1 LPVGSSELRKLLG
14 LRVMADCLTSYES
27 LVWAVGKEL
36 CVRPGFREIALSRV
50 TNGPTGRY
58 LRLAH
63 LGQ

>member
-1 LPVGSSELRKLLG
+1 LRKLLG
-14 LRVMADCLTSYES
+14 LRVMADCPTSYEN
-27 LVWAVGKEL
+27 LVWAVRKER
-36 CVRPGFREIALSRV
+36 CVRLGFLEIAPSDV

>member
-1 LPVGSSELRKLLG
+1 
-14 LRVMADCLTSYES
+14 MTDCPTSYEY
-27 LVWAVGKEL
+27 LVWAVRKEL
-36 CVRPGFREIALSRV
+36 CVRLGFREIALSDV